1 MNPWKKAINPGEKI
15 EKQFEESEQKA
26 DENQEEELIVKK
38 KIQFTYSKVA
48 TPGLKGTVSV
58 ISSDHPFEEVQFR
71 FTTIPF

>member
-15 EKQFEESEQKA
+15 GKQFEESEQKA